1 MGWVWIWQ
9 ANDSKGA
16 ILEEVP
22 KEGEAMKMMGSA
34 MVCVAASKEEV
45 YEVLKNDIYAKNEVW
60 DLSKVCLRFLLRLY
74 FK

>member
-1 MGWVWIWQ
+1 
-9 ANDSKGA
+9 
-16 ILEEVP
+16 
-22 KEGEAMKMMGSA
+22 MKMMGSA